1 MKNVLPLCDSDVALR
16 CPEVEIAQM
25 FRGLYDLFSRFAAS
39 APGNADSEGNE
50 VVGGCF
56 DGDSDASVND

>member
-1 MKNVLPLCDSDVALR
+1 
-16 CPEVEIAQM
+16 
-25 FRGLYDLFSRFAAS
+25 LFSGAAS